1 MVYLPW
7 TGTGLSTESSTHFC
21 NCGERFGCFISIM
34 FVFTDNKEKIW
45 LEEAK
50 QITLA
55 SKLMYLLGTCSQK
68 EQPG

>member
-1 MVYLPW
+1 
-7 TGTGLSTESSTHFC
+7 
-21 NCGERFGCFISIM
+21 M